1 MPSTW
6 PWGSASS
13 ACCWCCAGAGARQAG
28 WRGRCRSPACTGRW
42 STWCGSSCSPVCI
55 CCGTEPEEPM
65 DDIRAGLHARLL
77 SYAILLALLAIN
89 VTLAQLPL
97 GRAGTT
103 AQLVIAGLMAFIV
116 IWVFMQVGDASGLV
130 RTFAGASLLWQAL
143 MFVFTLTD
151 YLAR

>member
-1 MPSTW
+1 
-6 PWGSASS
+6 
-13 ACCWCCAGAGARQAG
+13 
-28 WRGRCRSPACTGRW
+28 
-42 STWCGSSCSPVCI
+42 
-55 CCGTEPEEPM
+55 M

-77 SYAILLALLAIN
+77 SYAILLALLALN

-103 AQLVIAGLMAFIV
+103 AQLVIASLMAFIV

-130 RTFAGASLLWQAL
+130 RTFAGASLLWLAL